1 MAPAGATPP
10 PPLSRRW
17 RAATRAARID
27 AWLSVHGLSVLAL
40 GGWIGGCLS
49 LWWFGAVRE
58 FTRGHAH
65 DGGDLWQRWPI
76 TFARAGGFV
85 LNLNAQLV
93 LLVGC
98 KAAWRAARAVPGV
111 AAVVPVDALMPLFHT
126 ILGWVIAVSGTLH
139 GINHLVAG
147 LTPGS
152 GILGWQA
159 GWGQWT
165 HAAASGVATLVVM
178 WVLIA
183 TTVPRLRRRAYE
195 AFWWGHQAAAAAF
208 VALLLLHG
216 ILDFRLYTYKWLA
229 PVVAVYAA
237 DRGWRVW
244 GTTAVDVEV
253 AAGGGAASP
262 PSAAATGA
270 TPAGGCE
277 EGGPPASHGGR
288 IAAVTPTL
296 LRLSLP
302 RPWAYRPGQYAELCI
317 PAVARAQWHPLTMAS
332 APHEREVVFYASIVP
347 GGWTAA
353 VAAAVTGA
361 TAAAAEKGATEGG
374 GPPTTLRVRLRGPY
388 GAPCVAAAHFDTL
401 LLVGAGAGVTP
412 IVSLAKAV
420 AWERGTAA
428 GATAG
433 ASEVGGGEVR
443 TVTDGW
449 PSPPPLVASPHR
461 GDGGGDGGGGA
472 PPPLPWDGGDPQ
484 TCAICPS
491 DASGRAAQTA
501 AAVEGA
507 LLSATALWLTAVAV
521 LARAA
526 LVGIATPLSAVSM
539 TASRSLS
546 PFNSAGLVA
555 ADGALAAVV
564 AAVAVA
570 LAAARGVR
578 RRATAADAVGVAVAV
593 AGVALPVAAAAAAGG
608 GAPLPGPGPVGILH
622 LAVAL
627 PAAAV
632 GVVVQAAGAWRGRL
646 LLAPHARGRLSRR
659 RGGVTVVTAVAG
671 GDGWVVDALGGAPGP
686 VGVHHRYVTRPH
698 LGGAPGGGRKCGGGG
713 NRGDKDEGDQRGGGG
728 HGSMEKD
735 LEAGPPPAGGGPI
748 PCLQDG
754 ERPSSTFALPAASA
768 AAAAATAAGAVGGR
782 PPLGALLA
790 ATAATTPSHSTVGVA
805 FCGPRRMEVDL
816 RTAAAAATAASRRG
830 DGPRGGCPPCGRDIR
845 FLVRA
850 ERF

>member
-1 MAPAGATPP
+1 MEGAAG
-10 PPLSRRW
+10 
-17 RAATRAARID
+17 
-27 AWLSVHGLSVLAL
+27 VHADVVEGK
-40 GGWIGGCLS
+40 
-49 LWWFGAVRE
+49 

-262 PSAAATGA
+262 PAAAATGA

-277 EGGPPASHGGR
+277 EGGPLASHGGR

-332 APHEREVVFYASIVP
+332 APHEPEVVFYASIVP

-361 TAAAAEKGATEGG
+361 TAPAAEKGATEGG

-433 ASEVGGGEVR
+433 ASEVGGGE
-443 TVTDGW
+443 
-449 PSPPPLVASPHR
+449 
-461 GDGGGDGGGGA
+461 
-472 PPPLPWDGGDPQ
+472 
-484 TCAICPS
+484 
-491 DASGRAAQTA
+491 TA
-501 AAVEGA
+501 AAVERA

-539 TASRSLS
+539 TASRFLS

-608 GAPLPGPGPVGILH
+608 GKG
-622 LAVAL
+622 
-627 PAAAV
+627 
-632 GVVVQAAGAWRGRL
+632 
-646 LLAPHARGRLSRR
+646 
-659 RGGVTVVTAVAG
+659 RGGAG
-671 GDGWVVDALGGAPGP
+671 
-686 VGVHHRYVTRPH
+686 
-698 LGGAPGGGRKCGGGG
+698 
-713 NRGDKDEGDQRGGGG
+713 
-728 HGSMEKD
+728 
-735 LEAGPPPAGGGPI
+735 
-748 PCLQDG
+748 
-754 ERPSSTFALPAASA
+754 
-768 AAAAATAAGAVGGR
+768 
-782 PPLGALLA
+782 
-790 ATAATTPSHSTVGVA
+790 
-805 FCGPRRMEVDL
+805 
-816 RTAAAAATAASRRG
+816 
-830 DGPRGGCPPCGRDIR
+830 
-845 FLVRA
+845 
-850 ERF
+850 